1 MAYSIQ
7 GDPLWYCYNYL
18 CLGGYMFG
26 IDEII
31 KELER
36 EIKMRKEVFGRW
48 VLQGRMS
55 ENTKNKRIQIMEQ
68 ILEDYKQK
76 QIHESGQATLFE
88 EV

>member
-1 MAYSIQ
+1 
-7 GDPLWYCYNYL
+7 
-18 CLGGYMFG
+18 MFS

-48 VLQGRMS
+48 VLQGRMT

-76 QIHESGQATLFE
+76 QIHESRQATLFE

>member
-1 MAYSIQ
+1 
-7 GDPLWYCYNYL
+7 
-18 CLGGYMFG
+18 MFS

-76 QIHESGQATLFE
+76 QIHENRQATLFE

>member
-1 MAYSIQ
+1 
-7 GDPLWYCYNYL
+7 
-18 CLGGYMFG
+18 MFG

>member
-1 MAYSIQ
+1 
-7 GDPLWYCYNYL
+7 
-18 CLGGYMFG
+18 MFS

-68 ILEDYKQK
+68 ILEEYKQK

>member
-1 MAYSIQ
+1 
-7 GDPLWYCYNYL
+7 
-18 CLGGYMFG
+18 MFS

>member
-1 MAYSIQ
+1 MYSTE
-7 GDPLWYCYNYL
+7 
-18 CLGGYMFG
+18 
-26 IDEII
+26 EII

-55 ENTKNKRIQIMEQ
+55 ENTKEKRIKIMEH
-68 ILEDYKQK
+68 ILEDYKKK
-76 QIHESGQATLFE
+76 QIHDSGQATLFE